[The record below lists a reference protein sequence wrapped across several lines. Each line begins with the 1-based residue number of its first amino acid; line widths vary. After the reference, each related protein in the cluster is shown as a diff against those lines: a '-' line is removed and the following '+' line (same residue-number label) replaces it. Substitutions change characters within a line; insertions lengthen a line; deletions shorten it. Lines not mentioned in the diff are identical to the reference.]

1 MYGNGTLR
9 GVHSTI
15 FRWKINTYYEYVF
28 IVLGIEHA
36 MHIIILPSVACL
48 AVQYLPTLSHKQ
60 LDSRKQ
66 LLNIRRVFLFAIQLL
81 SEMEHF
87 SLLEEL
93 SEK

>member
-1 MYGNGTLR
+1 
-9 GVHSTI
+9 
-15 FRWKINTYYEYVF
+15 
-28 IVLGIEHA
+28 

-93 SEK
+93 SEKWSKSSFGLNVKKTLFLYKI